1 MLQNILNLK
10 RVTELNNEQ
19 LNQIGGAASNRC
31 YECCIDA
38 HCGSGDG
45 GELICENGRCVYIS

>member
-10 RVTELNNEQ
+10 GVTELNNEQ
-19 LNQIGGAASNRC
+19 LNQIDGAASNRC
-31 YECCIDA
+31 YKCCIDA
-38 HCGSGDG
+38 HCGNG